1 MNQNYKDV
9 AFERGLLTVCI
20 VVGLILFCINPAI
33 VVVLWGLWLLITSIL
48 R

>member
-1 MNQNYKDV
+1 MNQNNKDV

-33 VVVLWGLWLLITSIL
+33 VICLWGLWLLITAIL
-48 R
+48 P